1 MSRVRLR
8 VLTLVAASVLGAVPV
23 TIQGAAL
30 AEPRHGEGQADA
42 RQLPGGGQV
51 QADLEVVGSEPGGD
65 VGGDT
70 RAPRGGPGP
79 SNSGRTTGAEGLV
92 TYVWVATGLPCWH
105 GETGGET
112 VDGSPNGEIYERV
125 QIDRTTAPPTETLII
140 GECFDP
146 VAAPDTPPPPP
157 PSPTLEEVAA
167 LARELIIVPDVR
179 LSPEPDVGGVTGLET
194 WFWYEGQE
202 EATVSVTIRGYAVTA
217 TMHPSRYY
225 WHPGDPRGSLL
236 EAHQPGS
243 EDEPAATWVYET
255 KGHYDVRVQVVWDGT
270 WSFAGHGATASG
282 DLPTIRATGS
292 TAYRVDEVRSELTRT
307 R

>member
-1 MSRVRLR
+1 MGNGAYGRLVVPVVVIL
-8 VLTLVAASVLGAVPV
+8 VLTNAAFAAP
-23 TIQGAAL
+23 AL
-30 AEPRHGEGQADA
+30 ADPGRAKLQADA
-42 RQLPGGGQV
+42 LQLPGGGQIEAGLGV
-51 QADLEVVGSEPGGD
+51 IDSEPTGGRVSND
-65 VGGDT
+65 GHSS
-70 RAPRGGPGP
+70 GPGP
-79 SNSGRTTGAEGLV
+79 STQGGTTGAKGLI
-92 TYVWVATGLPCWH
+92 TYVWVATGLPCWY
-105 GETGGET
+105 GEDDGET
-112 VDGSPNGEIYERV
+112 VDGSRNGEIYERLK
-125 QIDRTTAPPTETLII
+125 IDRTTEPPSETLII

-146 VAAPDTPPPPP
+146 IAAPVTPPPPP
-157 PSPTLEEVAA
+157 PPPTLEEIAA
-167 LARELIIVPDVR
+167 LARELIIVPDVQ

-255 KGHYDVRVQVVWDGT
+255 KDHYDVRVQVVWDGT